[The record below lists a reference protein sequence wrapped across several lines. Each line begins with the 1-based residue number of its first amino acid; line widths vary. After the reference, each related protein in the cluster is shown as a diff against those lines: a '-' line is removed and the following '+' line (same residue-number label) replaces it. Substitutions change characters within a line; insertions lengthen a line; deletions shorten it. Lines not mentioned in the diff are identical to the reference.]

1 MKEIV
6 IAFRSWQEAR
16 HFIQQQNLL
25 RGILWPG
32 ILYTL
37 LSVLGLILFIIS
49 SNDAVSW
56 MSETIGIEQWLQK
69 ERSEWLSFLFVMNG
83 MMLRLVLLLFY
94 FALFKNL
101 VLIVGAPGF
110 AYLSEKTEALLEK
123 KDHQFCWDEVWRDAQ
138 RGIRLAIKNT
148 GLEALY
154 FGGLILLALIPVVGW
169 ITPLIGLL
177 MQGYY
182 FGFSMLDY
190 SFARNQLTPKQS
202 AVFCSHHKGLAIGN
216 GLLFFAMHLF
226 VLLAPAYAIIAAT
239 LSVRQVK
246 KA

>member
-190 SFARNQLTPKQS
+190 SFARNKLTPKQS